1 MKLKQWIEERGI
13 THEHAAEYL
22 DVSTSALRSWLYG
35 QKEPRLRVAVHI
47 ERMTQGKIR
56 CRDLLVNK

>member
-22 DVSTSALRSWLYG
+22 DVTSSALRSWLYG